1 MLALDVP
8 SVELVLR
15 SFNANLKIA
24 DQFSDLPGKIHIKA
38 DKLISTEEIK
48 ISNKSGVQYNL
59 CGMSKSGVKKIRL
72 LEDSREDITYTMK
85 DTLVISVGISSSCTS
100 VAARQ
105 MLSDGWTTSTV

>member
-8 SVELVLR
+8 PVDLVFR
-15 SFNANLKIA
+15 SFKLVEERFDGPAA
-24 DQFSDLPGKIHIKA
+24 SDLNNWKIHIKA

-59 CGMSKSGVKKIRL
+59 CGMSKNGVKKIRL
-72 LEDSREDITYTMK
+72 LEDYTR
-85 DTLVISVGISSSCTS
+85 VISVGISSSCTS